1 MKTFIV
7 TGGSAGIGLEIAQQL
22 ASEGNEVVLVGR
34 RLDRLEAARQ
44 ILTGDG
50 MACRVAALDV
60 RDGDAVT
67 RLVEGLP
74 RVDGVVNNAA
84 GNFAAKTADL
94 SLNGFRAVV
103 EISLYG
109 TFNFSTALARRLIS
123 EGRAGVMCNI
133 VATYAWTGA
142 PGVAHSAAA
151 KAGVLAFTKSVARE
165 WGEHG
170 IRVNAVAPGF
180 VPTEN
185 AKTQILSSPGAAE
198 HMLGLIPLS
207 RFGKSAEVADA
218 VSFLM
223 SDRSSYVTGTVL
235 TVDGGRSLGMS
246 MHGAADRTA
255 PFESVDSHSYL
266 VGSSETSSHRR
277 ATGP

>member
-7 TGGSAGIGLEIAQQL
+7 TGGSAGIGVQIAAQL
-22 ASEGNEVVLVGR
+22 ATEGNEVVLVGR
-34 RLDRLEAARQ
+34 SLERLQAAERL
-44 ILTGDG
+44 LTHDDL
-50 MACRVAALDV
+50 ACRVAALDV
-60 RDGDAVT
+60 RDGDAVS
-67 RLVEGLP
+67 RLVEELP

-84 GNFAAKTADL
+84 GNFAAKTVDL

-123 EGRAGVMCNI
+123 EGRPGVMCNMI
-133 VATYAWTGA
+133 ATYAWTGA

-151 KAGVLAFTKSVARE
+151 KAGMLAFTKSVARE

-180 VPTEN
+180 VPTES
-185 AKTQILSSPGAAE
+185 AKAHILSSPGAAD
-198 HMLGLIPLS
+198 HMLGLIPLA
-207 RFGKSAEVADA
+207 RFGDSAEIANA

-223 SDRSSYVTGTVL
+223 GDKSSYVTGTVL
-235 TVDGGRSLGMS
+235 TVDGGRSLGPS

-255 PFESVDSHSYL
+255 HSGRPGP
-266 VGSSETSSHRR
+266 GSGS
-277 ATGP
+277 ATVEGDPLSADVP

>member
-7 TGGSAGIGLEIAQQL
+7 TGGSAGIGLQIARQL
-22 ASEGNEVVLVGR
+22 ASEQNEVVLVGR
-34 RLDRLEAARQ
+34 RLDRLQEAERL
-44 ILTGDG
+44 LTNEGL
-50 MACRVAALDV
+50 ACRVASLDV
-60 RDGDAVT
+60 RDGDAVE
-67 RLVEGLP
+67 RLVKELP

-84 GNFAAKTADL
+84 GNFAARTVDL

-123 EGRAGVMCNI
+123 EQRPGVMCNI

-151 KAGVLAFTKSVARE
+151 KAGMLAFTKSVARE

-180 VPTEN
+180 VPTDN
-185 AKTQILSSPGAAE
+185 AKAQILSSPGAAE
-198 HMLGLIPLS
+198 HMLGLIPLA
-207 RFGKSAEVADA
+207 RFAASTEIADA
-218 VSFLM
+218 VNFLM
-223 SDRSSYVTGTVL
+223 GERSSYVTGTVL
-235 TVDGGRSLGMS
+235 TVDGGRSLGQS
-246 MHGAADRTA
+246 MHGAADRA
-255 PFESVDSHSYL
+255 DASD
-266 VGSSETSSHRR
+266 
-277 ATGP
+277 